1 MSEKSKY
8 KANPLCVGYVIKTSV
23 YEILLDMFSINFYIL
38 CLCQDMLAYIK

>member
-8 KANPLCVGYVIKTSV
+8 KANLGDGYIIKTSV
-23 YEILLDMFSINFYIL
+23 HEILLDMFSINFYIP